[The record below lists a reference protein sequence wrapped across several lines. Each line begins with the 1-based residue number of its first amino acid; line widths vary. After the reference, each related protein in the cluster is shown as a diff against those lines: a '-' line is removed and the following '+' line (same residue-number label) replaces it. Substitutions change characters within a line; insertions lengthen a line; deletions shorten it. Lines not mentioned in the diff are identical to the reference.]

1 MYLWNSLTSIE
12 STQHLGISRY
22 RFYRSHKPLLYAVV
36 GICIVLLLVIS
47 SMQSRIL
54 FYLML
59 FSTFVGCV
67 YHITIIP
74 SFLKILF
81 RYTRLKDVPTS
92 RDLFVA
98 LAWGVVLTF
107 IPQASQ
113 CVSGAPVITA
123 LCFTFIF
130 VLAYLRSLIFDL
142 RDIEGDRIMGR
153 ETLVTFIGEKRA
165 HKTILLVTATACL
178 LCAVSPFI
186 LPSVNKDSTNLRF
199 LFQILPL
206 SYLFIFTRS
215 NFKNK
220 VSRSVYFNLFADC
233 QFFIAGFAASL
244 AVLFC

>member
-12 STQHLGISRY
+12 ITQHLGISRY
-22 RFYRSHKPLLYAVV
+22 RFYRNYKPALYTAVAA
-36 GICIVLLLVIS
+36 CIAVMLVIS

-107 IPQASQ
+107 MPQASKGMFGSA
-113 CVSGAPVITA
+113 CSTGS
-123 LCFTFIF
+123 
-130 VLAYLRSLIFDL
+130 VLRVYLRTRLPAFLIFDL

-153 ETLVTFIGEKRA
+153 ETLVTLIGEDRA
-165 HKTILLVTATACL
+165 H
-178 LCAVSPFI
+178 
-186 LPSVNKDSTNLRF
+186 R
-199 LFQILPL
+199 
-206 SYLFIFTRS
+206 
-215 NFKNK
+215 
-220 VSRSVYFNLFADC
+220 
-233 QFFIAGFAASL
+233 
-244 AVLFC
+244 

>member
-1 MYLWNSLTSIE
+1 
-12 STQHLGISRY
+12 
-22 RFYRSHKPLLYAVV
+22 LYTVV
-36 GICIVLLLVIS
+36 GACIAIVLVIS

-59 FSTFVGCV
+59 FSTFAGCV

-107 IPQASQ
+107 MPQASKSTFGSAANT
-113 CVSGAPVITA
+113 V
-123 LCFTFIF
+123 LCFAFIF

-153 ETLVTFIGEKRA
+153 ETLVTFIGEDRA
-165 HKTILLVTATACL
+165 HKAILLFTAITCL
-178 LCAVSPFI
+178 ICALSPFI
-186 LPSVNKDSTNLRF
+186 LPSVNAGVVNVRF
-199 LFQILPL
+199 LFQILPMV
-206 SYLFIFTRS
+206 YLYIFTRT
-215 NFKNK
+215 NFQKRM
-220 VSRSVYFNLFADC
+220 SRTVYFNIGADF
-233 QFFIAGFAASL
+233 QFFIAGFAA
-244 AVLFC
+244 FCATLIH